1 MLRLLLKHK
10 LLYIVTLTVAVFIT
24 ASIYFYIDSQVRDDT
39 VTVGFVDASA
49 ATIGSYDL
57 ISQAFAPEA
66 RNIHITRA
74 VTDVYVTES
83 YTPADSMEDALL
95 KESADILLL
104 EQFNRKLLAA
114 AGKLEPVSLSAV
126 VSAQEAELGT
136 YDGVC
141 YGIVLDGVDLTGKG
155 DAFYGYKT
163 DEPSQCQYFCA
174 AVLAR
179 CNNKDA
185 ALDAVTALGN
195 RIAQLRADQAA

>member
-1 MLRLLLKHK
+1 MDDNTKK
-10 LLYIVTLTVAVFIT
+10 LIEKYK
-24 ASIYFYIDSQVRDDT
+24 Q
-39 VTVGFVDASA
+39 
-49 ATIGSYDL
+49 
-57 ISQAFAPEA
+57 E
-66 RNIHITRA
+66 
-74 VTDVYVTES
+74 
-83 YTPADSMEDALL
+83 
-95 KESADILLL
+95 
-104 EQFNRKLLAA
+104 LLAA
-114 AGKLEPVSLSAV
+114 AGKLEPISLSTV
-126 VSAQEAELGT
+126 VSAQEAELVT

>member
-49 ATIGSYDL
+49 ATIGSYD
-57 ISQAFAPEA
+57 
-66 RNIHITRA
+66 HITRA

-104 EQFNRKLLAA
+104 DQFNLKLLAA

-126 VSAQEAELGT
+126 VSAQEAELVT

-195 RIAQLRADQAA
+195 HIAQLRAEETA